1 MADLAL
7 AVLLDDGDG
16 IRVGLYAETGPSR
29 FSLAG
34 ALRLK
39 VECLGG
45 VQPIE
50 GTDIDEGAAF
60 PARSATG
67 KFGTTCGCVGRT
79 AMQRLA
85 LHGNKKCDGAVQH
98 GQKAGGLVEESVHEE
113 VVDKRIGLVTGHE
126 YRTGHGTVVQ
136 RIQETKVEQI

>member
-16 IRVGLYAETGPSR
+16 IRVGLYAETGPSH
-29 FSLAG
+29 FYLAG
-34 ALRLK
+34 ALRLE

-60 PARSATG
+60 PARSA
-67 KFGTTCGCVGRT
+67 FVGTTCGVGPLCKGSRYMAT
-79 AMQRLA
+79 RNATVWCNMDRRRADLSRNA
-85 LHGNKKCDGAVQH
+85 SMKKWSTSGSD
-98 GQKAGGLVEESVHEE
+98 L
-113 VVDKRIGLVTGHE
+113 
-126 YRTGHGTVVQ
+126 
-136 RIQETKVEQI
+136 

>member
-34 ALRLK
+34 ALRLE

-67 KFGTTCGCVGRT
+67 KFGTTCGVGPLCKGSRYMAT
-79 AMQRLA
+79 RNATVWCNMDRRRADLSRKA
-85 LHGNKKCDGAVQH
+85 SMKKWSTSG
-98 GQKAGGLVEESVHEE
+98 SV
-113 VVDKRIGLVTGHE
+113 L
-126 YRTGHGTVVQ
+126 
-136 RIQETKVEQI
+136 